1 MSFRDASLRS
11 LVEKWL
17 GAELA
22 ACARVTRFSHTRCKQ
37 WRYVCV
43 QARGSSSNYAFVF
56 FRHDDGSWCV
66 FPPDIRRLTMDVSKI
81 DEGLAAARER
91 EYRHS
96 PSMVCR

>member
-22 ACARVTRFSHTRCKQ
+22 ACARVTRFSHTRRKQ
-37 WRYVCV
+37 WRYICV
-43 QARGSSSNYAFVF
+43 QARGSSSNLAFVF

-66 FPPDIRRLTMDVSKI
+66 FPPDTGRLTMDVAKM
-81 DEGLAAARER
+81 DAGLASAPRGDQKIEIAL
-91 EYRHS
+91 
-96 PSMVCR
+96 

>member
-1 MSFRDASLRS
+1 MSFRGASLRS

-22 ACARVTRFSHTRCKQ
+22 ACARVTRFSHARRKQ

-43 QARGSSSNYAFVF
+43 QARGSSSNFAFVF

-66 FPPDIRRLTMDVSKI
+66 FPPDTRRLTMDVSKM
-81 DEGLAAARER
+81 DAGLAVARGA
-91 EYRHS
+91 
-96 PSMVCR
+96 

>member
-22 ACARVTRFSHTRCKQ
+22 ACARVTRFSHTRRKQ

-43 QARGSSSNYAFVF
+43 QARGSSRNFDLVF
-56 FRHDDGSWCV
+56 FKHDDGSWCV
-66 FPPDIRRLTMDVSKI
+66 FPPDSRRLTMDFSKI
-81 DEGLAAARER
+81 DEGLAEALAGR
-91 EYRHS
+91 
-96 PSMVCR
+96 